1 METRANHVLIGL
13 FTVLSALA
21 AIVFAIWL
29 SNSSTADGQRYY
41 TVVFK
46 QSVTG
51 LSRGSAVQFSGI
63 RIGEI
68 TELGLDADDP
78 RIVRARIR
86 IDSSV
91 PITQATKARLS
102 FTGITGTSVIELTH
116 NDPDSPPLTAA
127 KGQDPIIEAIP
138 SPISALLA
146 NGEDLM
152 TNINKLIV
160 SARKVLSEE
169 NVNSFSMT
177 LEGLNQATHS
187 IAAPDGNVQQL
198 LAELRATSKAATE
211 TLERSNQMI
220 ARTDQLLSKDGAA
233 TLASA
238 RQAMDSIAET
248 SSQLEQ
254 ILSENRNALSSGAQ
268 GLGQLDPAL
277 NDLRNTLA
285 DLRLLSRRL
294 QDDPARF
301 LLGREAQ
308 QEFTP

>member
-29 SNSSTADGQRYY
+29 SSTSTADDQRYY

-63 RIGEI
+63 RIGDI
-68 TELGLDADDP
+68 IDLSLDTEDP

-86 IDSSV
+86 IDAEV
-91 PITQATKARLS
+91 PINQGTKARLT

-116 NDPDSPPLTAA
+116 NDPGSPPLTAP
-127 KGQDPIIEAIP
+127 KGEDPVIQAIP
-138 SPISALLA
+138 SPISSLLA

-160 SARKVLSEE
+160 SARKVLSED

-177 LEGLNQATHS
+177 LDGLNQATRS
-187 IAAPDGNVQQL
+187 IADPNGNLQQL

-220 ARTDQLLSKDGAA
+220 ARADQLMDSEGAG
-233 TLASA
+233 TLQSA
-238 RQAMDSIAET
+238 REAMASIAET
-248 SSQLEQ
+248 SNQLEQ
-254 ILSENRNALSSGAQ
+254 ILSENRYALSSGVQ
-268 GLGQLDPAL
+268 GMGQLDPAL
-277 NDLRNTLA
+277 NELRATLA

-294 QDDPARF
+294 QDDPTRF

>member
-29 SNSSTADGQRYY
+29 SNSSTADDQRYY

-116 NDPDSPPLTAA
+116 NDPGSPPLTAA

-177 LEGLNQATHS
+177 LEGLNQAPPATCCIS
-187 IAAPDGNVQQL
+187 I
-198 LAELRATSKAATE
+198 S
-211 TLERSNQMI
+211 
-220 ARTDQLLSKDGAA
+220 
-233 TLASA
+233 
-238 RQAMDSIAET
+238 
-248 SSQLEQ
+248 
-254 ILSENRNALSSGAQ
+254 LSS
-268 GLGQLDPAL
+268 P
-277 NDLRNTLA
+277 
-285 DLRLLSRRL
+285 
-294 QDDPARF
+294 
-301 LLGREAQ
+301 
-308 QEFTP
+308 